1 MNLDE
6 YERIKREVDVAKS
19 DAEREAGVIQEQLRS
34 LKQEF
39 GEDSLEAAEILLEKE
54 TQVLAQLESDY
65 TAEMVKFR
73 EVFTMSDQ
81 SDKELKLS

>member
-39 GEDSLEAAEILLEKE
+39 GEDSLDAAEILLEKE

-73 EVFTMSDQ
+73 EVWKD
-81 SDKELKLS
+81 LKCC